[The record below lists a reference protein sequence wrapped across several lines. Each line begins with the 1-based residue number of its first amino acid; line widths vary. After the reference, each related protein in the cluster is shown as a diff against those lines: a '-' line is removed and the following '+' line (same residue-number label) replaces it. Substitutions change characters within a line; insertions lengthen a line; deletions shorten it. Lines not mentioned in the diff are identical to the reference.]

1 MTETR
6 LVDVYSALDLATGT
20 MRMVQ
25 VDGIDILLVNLDGT
39 VHATQGLCSHEE
51 NPLDQGELAGTKLTC
66 ALHYSEF
73 DMRDGSVLM
82 GPATQPLAT
91 YPVEI
96 VGDRIH
102 LRLPIGTIPV
112 NL

>member
-1 MTETR
+1 MTESR
-6 LVDVYSALDLATGT
+6 LVDVYSVLDLEAGT
-20 MRMVQ
+20 MRMVR
-25 VDGIDILLVNLDGT
+25 VDGVDILLVNLGGT
-39 VHATQGLCSHEE
+39 IHATQGLCSHEE
-51 NPLDQGELAGTKLTC
+51 NPLDEGELDGSKLTC

-73 DMRDGSVLM
+73 DLRDGSVLM
-82 GPATQPLAT
+82 GPAAAPLAT

-96 VGDRIH
+96 VGDRIN